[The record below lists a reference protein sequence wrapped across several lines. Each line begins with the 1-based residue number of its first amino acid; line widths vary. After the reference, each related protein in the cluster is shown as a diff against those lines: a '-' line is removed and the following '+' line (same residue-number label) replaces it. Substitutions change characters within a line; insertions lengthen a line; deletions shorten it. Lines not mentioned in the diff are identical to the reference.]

1 MELKVKFLKWSA
13 GLPVVML
20 NKKTA
25 LKLGVHTQGR
35 ISIKTLSK
43 YPKEISSVID
53 IIEGNSVKENE
64 ILVSSEARKR
74 LSLKIK
80 QKVDINL
87 AAETKS
93 LVFIKKKLNNKK
105 LTKEEIT
112 EIIRDIANNSLS
124 EPEIALFIAAMYK
137 QGMSIKETIYMTE
150 AILKF
155 GNKLKIKKE
164 FVVDKHSIGGIAGNR
179 TTPIVVSICS
189 AAGLTFPKTSSR
201 AITSEAGT
209 VDVIETVAKVE
220 FSVKELKKILKKTN
234 AFMVWGGSLG
244 MVPADSKIIKIEK
257 MLKIDPK
264 SQLIA
269 SIMSKK
275 FAVGSKYILIDIP
288 YGKNAKVNKE
298 KAKELKNKFTKLA
311 KYFDKKIKIILTEGN
326 QPIGN
331 GIGPALGLIDVIKVL
346 DQNQQGPK
354 DLEKKS
360 VFLAGEIFNLTGK
373 TKNKKGIELA
383 EEILKS
389 GKAFEKFKQ
398 IIKVQRGDL
407 KKIKQSKFKKDI
419 FAKKSGKIKEI
430 NNKKIISLAR
440 ILGCPVDKSSGV
452 YLYLHNGEK
461 VEKRQKILTFYSET
475 KTRLNEAV
483 RFYNEENPIKIN

>member
-43 YPKEISSVID
+43 HPKEISSIID
-53 IIEGNSVKENE
+53 TIESNSVNENE
-64 ILVSSEARKR
+64 ILVSSEVRKR

-80 QKVDINL
+80 QKVDVNISQ
-87 AAETKS
+87 ETKS
-93 LVFIKKKLNNKK
+93 LSFIKKKLNNKK
-105 LTKEEIT
+105 LTKKEIT
-112 EIIRDIANNSLS
+112 EIIRNIANNSLS

-137 QGMSIKETIYMTE
+137 QGMSIKEIIYMTE

-179 TTPIVVSICS
+179 TTPIVISICS

-220 FSVKELKKILKKTN
+220 FSVEELQKILKKTN

-257 MLKIDPK
+257 ILKIDPK

-275 FAVGSKYILIDIP
+275 FAVGSKYIVIDIP
-288 YGKNAKVNKE
+288 YGKGAKVNKE
-298 KAKELKNKFTKLA
+298 KANELKNKFTKLA
-311 KYFDKKIKIILTEGN
+311 KHFDKKIKIVLTEGN

-331 GIGPALGLIDVIKVL
+331 GIGPALELIDIVKVL
-346 DQNQQGPK
+346 DSNQQGPK

-383 EEILKS
+383 EEILRS

-398 IIKVQRGDL
+398 IIKIQGGNL
-407 KKIKQSKFKKDI
+407 EKIKQSKFKKDV

-440 ILGCPVDKSSGV
+440 ILGCPVDKSSGI
-452 YLYLHNGEK
+452 YLYFHNGEK
-461 VEKRQKILTFYSET
+461 VEKRQKILTLYSET
-475 KTRLNEAV
+475 KTRLNEAIK
-483 RFYNEENPIKIN
+483 FYNKEKIIKIN

>member
-1 MELKVKFLKWSA
+1 MELKVKFSKWSA

-43 YPKEISSVID
+43 YPKEISSIID
-53 IIEGNSVKENE
+53 TIEGNSVKENE
-64 ILVSSEARKR
+64 ILVSSEVRKR
-74 LSLKIK
+74 LGLRVK

-87 AAETKS
+87 SPEPKS
-93 LVFIKKKLNNKK
+93 LNFIKKKLNNKR
-105 LTKEEIT
+105 LTEKEIT
-112 EIIRDIANNSLS
+112 QIIQDIVNNSLS
-124 EPEIALFIAAMYK
+124 EPEVALFVAAMYK
-137 QGMSIKETIYMTE
+137 HGMTTKETVYLIK

-155 GNKLKIKKE
+155 GNTLKINKE
-164 FVVDKHSIGGIAGNR
+164 FVVDKHSIGGISGNR
-179 TTPIVVSICS
+179 TTPIVVAICA

-209 VDVIETVAKVE
+209 VDVIETIANVS
-220 FSVKELKKILKKTN
+220 FPMKELKKILKKTN
-234 AFMVWGGSLG
+234 AFIVWGGSLG

-257 MLKIDPK
+257 ILKIDPK

-298 KAKELKNKFTKLA
+298 KAEELKKKFIEIGNH
-311 KYFDKKIKIILTEGN
+311 FKKKVEVVLTDGS

-331 GIGPALGLIDVIKVL
+331 GIGPALELIDVIKIL
-346 DQNQQGPK
+346 DPEKQGPK

-360 VFLAGEIFNLTGK
+360 VFLAGEIFEMTGK
-373 TKNKKGIELA
+373 AKKGKGIKLA
-383 EEILKS
+383 EEILSS

-398 IIKVQRGDL
+398 IIKIQGGSL
-407 KKIKQSKFKKDI
+407 KKIKEAKFKKDI
-419 FAKKSGKIKEI
+419 FAKKSGKIKGI

-440 ILGCPVDKSSGV
+440 ILGCPVDKSSGI
-452 YLYLHNGEK
+452 YLYFHNGENVK
-461 VEKRQKILTFYSET
+461 KSQKILTFYSET
-475 KTRLNEAV
+475 KTRLTEAV
-483 RFYNEENPIKIN
+483 RFYNEKNPIKIN